1 MKKTLLLPAIAACL
15 CWTTACSDP
24 AGKTGGQSM
33 ISGTEATDN
42 PDSAQNSDLEK
53 MKQDYRMM
61 LQHLTIAEDS
71 TGYIFDLTEA
81 EAVKA
86 GIDKIYYDELS
97 TNIKFTN
104 ASIRESINEGEKIE
118 LTDPQELIKNLDI
131 F

>member
-1 MKKTLLLPAIAACL
+1 MR
-15 CWTTACSDP
+15 
-24 AGKTGGQSM
+24 
-33 ISGTEATDN
+33 SGTEATDN
-42 PDSAQNSDLEK
+42 PDTAQNSDLEK

-97 TNIKFTN
+97 TNIKIPN
-104 ASIRESINEGEKIE
+104 ASIRESIDEGEKIE
-118 LTDPQELIKNLDI
+118 LTDPQELMKNLDR